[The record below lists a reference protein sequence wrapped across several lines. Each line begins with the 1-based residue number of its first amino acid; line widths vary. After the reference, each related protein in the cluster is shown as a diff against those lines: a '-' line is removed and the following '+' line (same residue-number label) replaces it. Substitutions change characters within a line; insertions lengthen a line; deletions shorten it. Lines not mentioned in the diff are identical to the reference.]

1 LHYYHTL
8 YSMCTKAAFLQG
20 PAEIL
25 TPGFEEEV
33 IPMLRTEILADVS
46 VLARISP
53 IFTISSE
60 YRYLLRSLA
69 AICINITKIWQ
80 LYI

>member
-8 YSMCTKAAFLQG
+8 YSMCTKAAFLRG
-20 PAEIL
+20 PAVIV
-25 TPGFEEEV
+25 TPCFEEEV
-33 IPMLRTEILADVS
+33 IPMHRTEILADAS
-46 VLARISP
+46 ALAWISP
-53 IFTISSE
+53 IFTELSE
-60 YRYLLRSLA
+60 YRCFSRSIA